1 MKQTLHFIVMHLQLS
16 SDTNNCGVAIIFLYA
31 RPHPLP
37 PQGLPTDTGANKGIL
52 LVAQRYSND
61 CKTTYT
67 ELSKIIRGVLAS
79 RRELVGYDQRIVEF
93 GTGVVPEEGGPEQN
107 NGTSGVCSV
116 NEFSIPPIFVLKL
129 TIHI

>member
-1 MKQTLHFIVMHLQLS
+1 MQLFS
-16 SDTNNCGVAIIFLYA
+16 YTAILVT
-31 RPHPLP
+31 PP
-37 PQGLPTDTGANKGIL
+37 PQNLPTDTGANKGIL

-93 GTGVVPEEGGPEQN
+93 GTGVIPEEGGPEQN
-107 NGTSGVCSV
+107 NGTSGVSTCAC
-116 NEFSIPPIFVLKL
+116 IF
-129 TIHI
+129 